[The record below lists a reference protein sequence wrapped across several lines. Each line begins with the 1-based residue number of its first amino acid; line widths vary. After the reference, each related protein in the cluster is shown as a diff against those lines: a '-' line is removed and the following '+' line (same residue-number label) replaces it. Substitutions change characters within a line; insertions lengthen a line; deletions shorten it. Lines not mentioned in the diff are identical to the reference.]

1 MKTVEKQNKINVPC
15 WVSLVRWFKVGC
27 MPTDGKAI
35 VYVSSNKKVG
45 MFTNVSNNKW
55 DWYVEKYSI
64 VGWCYS
70 EDLLPKGGEL

>member
-45 MFTNVSNNKW
+45 VFTNVSNNNG
-55 DWYVEKYSI
+55 I
-64 VGWCYS
+64 GM
-70 EDLLPKGGEL
+70 